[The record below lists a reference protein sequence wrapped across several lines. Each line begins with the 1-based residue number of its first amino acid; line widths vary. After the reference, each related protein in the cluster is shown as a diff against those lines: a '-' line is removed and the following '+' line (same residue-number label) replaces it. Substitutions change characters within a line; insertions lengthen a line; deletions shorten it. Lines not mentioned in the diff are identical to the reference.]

1 MDGSFVS
8 TKGVPTRY
16 DRPVPRKALQMVYD
30 MACEMSHSN
39 EYADVDADGE
49 YAGIDPDVLAALAAV
64 KRHFG
69 LKGKP

>member
-1 MDGSFVS
+1 MS

-16 DRPVPRKALQMVYD
+16 DRPVPRKVLQMVYD

-49 YAGIDPDVLAALAAV
+49 CAGIDPDVLAALAVV